1 MNNNEKI
8 CTYAENCG
16 GCQLQGIPYQEQIDE
31 KMNIVE
37 DVVGKYAPVAP
48 IISMEDPTHYRN
60 KSQSAFGMK
69 RGNIINGKYRIY
81 SHELTPVKSC
91 MLEDQETDVIFQT
104 VNELMTTLY
113 IEPYD
118 ESLNEGIIRH
128 VLVKRSFSTNQIMV
142 ILVCGTNRIPHKKDF
157 LKLLLTRHPNI
168 QTVLLNIND
177 EPTSIILGKKEEE
190 ILYGEGY
197 IEDELCGLDFAITA
211 KSFYHINSIQTE
223 KMYTIAM
230 KMAQLKETDVVVD
243 AYCGT
248 GTIGLVAA
256 KQGINHLIGV
266 EIDKASVMDAQL
278 NASLNHIENAN
289 FVCADASAYF
299 KTMAKAK
306 EHIDIL
312 FLEPTK
318 KGTDERFLAAAIKMD
333 PRKIIYISCNVD
345 TLERDLRYI
354 TRFGDYRVV
363 GFQPVDLF
371 PYTEHIETIA
381 LIEKIN

>member
-91 MLEDQETDVIFQT
+91 MLEDPETDVIFQT

-118 ESLNEGIIRH
+118 EYLNEGIIRH

-381 LIEKIN
+381 LIEKIY